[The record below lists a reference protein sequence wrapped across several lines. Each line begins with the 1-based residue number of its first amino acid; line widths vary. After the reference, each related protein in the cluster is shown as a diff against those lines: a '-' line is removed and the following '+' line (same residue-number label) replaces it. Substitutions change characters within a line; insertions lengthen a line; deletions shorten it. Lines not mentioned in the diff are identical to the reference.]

1 MRFFPQLGG
10 NTPLHLAVE
19 NGHSEVVKELL
30 LSQAKLDIKNNVST
44 AISSAQ
50 SCSTACSCWSET

>member
-1 MRFFPQLGG
+1 MQYG
-10 NTPLHLAVE
+10 NTPLHDAI
-19 NGHSEVVKELL
+19 NRRQIKVVKQLI
-30 LSQAKLDIKNNVST
+30 LSQASLDIKNNVST

>member
-1 MRFFPQLGG
+1 MRFFSQLG
-10 NTPLHLAVE
+10 NTPLQRAVE
-19 NGHSEVVKELL
+19 KGHAEVVRQLL
-30 LSQAKLDIKNNVST
+30 LSQANLGIKNNVST

>member
-1 MRFFPQLGG
+1 MRFFPQLG
-10 NTPLHLAVE
+10 NTPLHRAVE
-19 NGHSEVVKELL
+19 NGHIEVVKELL

-44 AISSAQ
+44 AISLSH

>member
-1 MRFFPQLGG
+1 MRFFPQLG
-10 NTPLHLAVE
+10 NTPLHRAAE
-19 NGHSEVVKELL
+19 KGHTEVVKELL

-50 SCSTACSCWSET
+50 SCSTA